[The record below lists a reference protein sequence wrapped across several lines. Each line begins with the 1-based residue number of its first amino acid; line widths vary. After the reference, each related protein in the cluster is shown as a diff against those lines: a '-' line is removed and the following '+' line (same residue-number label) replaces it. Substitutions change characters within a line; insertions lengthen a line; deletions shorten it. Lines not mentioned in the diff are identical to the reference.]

1 MKIQALVLCGGKG
14 ERLRPLTS
22 NIPKPM
28 IKIKDK
34 TILEYIIDHILFY
47 DIEELILLTGYE
59 SNVIENYIRG
69 KYNNNDIL
77 FSNAGDVDIIE
88 RIKKAINY
96 INGDFLLFYGDTI
109 SDVNINN
116 LIAHHNNHNVPI
128 TMTVWPL
135 QSQFGVVEIDSNSTI
150 FSFEEKPVL
159 DKWIN
164 IGYFY
169 FKEEIITLIKEY
181 DKFELLLLDLIS
193 QGSIGAYKH
202 TGAHITVNTMQ
213 ELEEAENNID
223 QIQKII
229 IRNK

>member
-1 MKIQALVLCGGKG
+1 LKIQALELCGGKG

-47 DIEELILLTGYE
+47 DIEELILLTGYQ
-59 SNVIENYIRG
+59 SNVIKSYNG
-69 KYNNNDIL
+69 NKYNNNIL

-116 LIAHHNNHNVPI
+116 LITHHNNHNVPI

-135 QSQFGVVEIDSNSTI
+135 QSQFGVVEIDSNNTI
-150 FSFEEKPVL
+150 FSFKEKPVL

-181 DKFELLLLDLIS
+181 DKFELFLLDLIS
-193 QGSIGAYKH
+193 QSNIGAYKH

-223 QIQKII
+223 KIQKII

>member
-22 NIPKPM
+22 DIPKPM

-47 DIEELILLTGYE
+47 DIEDLILLTGYQ
-59 SNVIENYIRG
+59 SNVIESYIG
-69 KYNNNDIL
+69 NKYNNNIL

-88 RIKKAINY
+88 RIKKALKY

-116 LIAHHNNHNVPI
+116 LITHHNNHNVPI

-135 QSQFGVVEIDSNSTI
+135 QSQFGVVEIDSNNTI
-150 FSFEEKPVL
+150 FSFKEKPVL

-181 DKFELLLLDLIS
+181 DKFELFLLDLINQS
-193 QGSIGAYKH
+193 NIGAYKH

-223 QIQKII
+223 QIQKMI

>member
-47 DIEELILLTGYE
+47 DIEELILLTGYQ
-59 SNVIENYIRG
+59 SNVIEGYIKN
-69 KYNNNDIL
+69 KYNNNIL

-109 SDVNINN
+109 SDVNINS
-116 LIAHHNNHNVPI
+116 LITHHNNHNVPI

-135 QSQFGVVEIDSNSTI
+135 QSQFGVVEIDSNNTI
-150 FSFEEKPVL
+150 FSFKEKPAL

-181 DKFELLLLDLIS
+181 DKFELFLLDLINQS
-193 QGSIGAYKH
+193 NIGAYKH